1 MKNQSSLFFVLAPTF
16 IFLALMFMVPL
27 AHAFDSVTA
36 GEYQIQISTNP
47 EVPRVNEEVTVTL
60 KVLRSSDG
68 TPVTGGKIIA
78 SAKYLLEEIKFQGVR
93 PQRMDGAVVASEADA
108 FGNYE
113 FKTSFKRADP
123 HYIKVSFL
131 EMDGKTYVPPLFA
144 GFTMDVAQVDLR
156 AVRTGTVLLA
166 FALLALAAGYLIY
179 RMNVAPSS
187 DPEGFNFLDIPWI
200 KRLFKWK
207 YIQTV
212 VQVPLVIAF
221 AVLVF
226 LAFDDIQDGG
236 KNVATKLI
244 WTIWWAGIIFTFVLV
259 GRLWCFMCPIGAIT
273 DWTSRAVRQTR
284 RLPKALRNVWIANL
298 LFIFFTLLD
307 VQLGVVRSPL
317 VTGSLFVGITL
328 FAAGMAIT
336 YERRT
341 FCRYLCPIGGII
353 GLYSMFSGVELR
365 SKDKQTCREHKVK
378 ECYVGNDCGEGC
390 PMFELVPTMDSNN
403 ACNFCGEC
411 VKTCSKDNITLR
423 ARGFFKDAWTTRRF
437 SLDEAS
443 LAIVLVGV
451 SIFVTGDMLEPW
463 AGWMSTLVNIFPA
476 ELLGMEYDYT
486 IEVTTKTLLFFAV
499 ALILIPGMLLLASY
513 ASNKF
518 VGSEGH
524 SGLKRTFT
532 VFGYMFIP
540 VGLSLHLAHNAG
552 HLLNESLG
560 IVPAMQRAVLKYT
573 SFSLGEPNWGF
584 AAMTIVDGA
593 FLYWIQMGIFAIF
606 YVFSIYAGYRLSLNN
621 YADRSTAFRALVPM
635 LVLSF
640 VLMMVNVYLLNLPM
654 APRHIH

>member
-1 MKNQSSLFFVLAPTF
+1 MKRTAVLLVAFAFTVSV
-16 IFLALMFMVPL
+16 LGLMLLVPM

-36 GEYQIQISTNP
+36 GQYQLQLITNP
-47 EVPRVNEEVTVTL
+47 EEPRVGDEVLVTV
-60 KVLRSSDG
+60 KVLSSSDG
-68 TPVTGGKIIA
+68 SPATKGKVLA
-78 SAKYLLEEIKFQGVR
+78 SSDSLLSDIKENGVR
-93 PQRMDGAVVASEADA
+93 PAEIEGAVEASEADA

-113 FKTSFKRADP
+113 FKTSFQKAEP
-123 HYIKVSFL
+123 HYIKVSIL
-131 EMDGKTYVPPLFA
+131 EMDGRQYDPPLFA

-156 AVRTGTVLLA
+156 AVRTWTVLLA
-166 FALLALAAGYLIY
+166 FAVLAFAAGYLIY
-179 RMNVAPSS
+179 RMKVAPSS

-207 YIQTV
+207 HIQTV
-212 VQVPLVIAF
+212 VQVPMVIAF
-221 AVLVF
+221 VVLVF
-226 LAFDDIQDGG
+226 LAFNDIQDGG
-236 KNVATKLI
+236 KNIATKLI

-259 GRLWCFMCPIGAIT
+259 GRLWCFMCPVGAIT
-273 DWTSRAVRQTR
+273 DWVSRAVRSTR
-284 RLPKALRNVWIANL
+284 RLPSALRNIWLANL
-298 LFIFFTLLD
+298 FFIFFTLLD

-317 VTGSLFVGITL
+317 VTGSLFVGITI
-328 FAAGMAIT
+328 FAVGMAVAF
-336 YERRT
+336 ERRS

-365 SKDKQTCREHKVK
+365 SKDKQTCREHKEK

-411 VKTCSKDNITLR
+411 IKTCSKDNITLR
-423 ARGFFKDAWTTRRF
+423 ARGFFKDAWTTRRL
-437 SLDEAS
+437 SLDEAV

-463 AGWMSTLVNIFPA
+463 EGWISSLVNAFPA
-476 ELLGMEYDYT
+476 ELLGIDYEYT
-486 IEVTTKTLLFFAV
+486 IEVLTKSLLFFIV
-499 ALILIPGMLLLASY
+499 ALILIPGMLLAASY
-513 ASNKF
+513 ASNMF
-518 VGSEGH
+518 VGDEGH
-524 SGLKRTFT
+524 NGLKRTFT

-540 VGLSLHLAHNAG
+540 VGLSMHLAHNAG

-573 SFSLGEPNWGF
+573 QFPLGEPNWGL

-593 FLYWIQMGIFAIF
+593 FLYWMQMGIFAVF